1 MSVTSFMRSSTMSQQ
16 RSRKR
21 TGILFRPFVNY
32 LVQRSVY
39 HQGGQFLYFLLME
52 GHRKFQLSS
61 SVTSSLQNPFL
72 KSNIENRKVGIL
84 LGATTIKDTIRSS
97 TRPNSSVE
105 CFWTVVFVFSF
116 TDGNCV
122 LSTVRQNDKSR
133 IVR

>member
-1 MSVTSFMRSSTMSQQ
+1 
-16 RSRKR
+16 
-21 TGILFRPFVNY
+21 
-32 LVQRSVY
+32 
-39 HQGGQFLYFLLME
+39 ME

-122 LSTVRQNDKSR
+122 LSTVR
-133 IVR
+133 